1 MNLEIEVKMRLTDTS
16 SLLDR
21 LGHLAGEPVAEML
34 EADVFLDTADKSL
47 RAADCGLRV
56 RSESHLINDIPDRSR
71 ITYKGPREAGPI
83 KRREE
88 LELGVASADTA
99 VLLLE
104 RLGYHVQIR
113 FEKRRRRYH
122 LDDCYVEIDQLPH
135 LGHFIEIEG
144 PSDDA
149 VMAAR
154 EKLGLAEEPL
164 LHQPYVAM
172 LEDYLLEHE
181 IPARDIRLPEHHTH
195 P

>member
-1 MNLEIEVKMRLTDTS
+1 MALEIEAKMRLHDPS
-16 SLLDR
+16 ALADHLN
-21 LGHLAGEPVAEML
+21 HLAGEPVDEMI
-34 EADVFLDTADKSL
+34 ESDVFLDTADKAL

-56 RSESHLINDIPDRSR
+56 RAEIHLLGDAHDRAR
-71 ITYKGPREAGPI
+71 ITYKGRREAGPI

-113 FEKRRRRYH
+113 FQKHRRRWRV
-122 LDDCYVEIDQLPH
+122 DDCFVELDRLPY
-135 LGHFIEIEG
+135 LGHFVEVEG

-149 VMAAR
+149 VMAVR
-154 EKLGLAEEPL
+154 DRIGLAHEAL

-172 LEDYLLEHE
+172 LEAYLLEHDIPDRE
-181 IPARDIRLPEHHTH
+181 ITLPEHAA
-195 P
+195 